1 MTQGPAAPPLPLR
14 TVEVLGPKGP
24 VRHGGV
30 DLLRWAR
37 EQLTLAT
44 EIVDNPGGGLLFATQ
59 TIGQVKAG
67 LDDADAE
74 RWKDVIRVLDQAEDL
89 ALRRQYQRARE
100 LISEALAKLTA

>member
-1 MTQGPAAPPLPLR
+1 
-14 TVEVLGPKGP
+14 
-24 VRHGGV
+24 V

-37 EQLTLAT
+37 EQLTLAA

-67 LDDADAE
+67 LEDADAE
-74 RWKDVIRVLDQAEDL
+74 RWKDVIHVLDQAEDL

-100 LISEALAKLTA
+100 LINEALGKLTT

>member
-1 MTQGPAAPPLPLR
+1 
-14 TVEVLGPKGP
+14 
-24 VRHGGV
+24 V

-37 EQLTLAT
+37 EQLTLAA

-67 LDDADAE
+67 LDGADAE

-100 LISEALAKLTA
+100 LINEALGKLTA